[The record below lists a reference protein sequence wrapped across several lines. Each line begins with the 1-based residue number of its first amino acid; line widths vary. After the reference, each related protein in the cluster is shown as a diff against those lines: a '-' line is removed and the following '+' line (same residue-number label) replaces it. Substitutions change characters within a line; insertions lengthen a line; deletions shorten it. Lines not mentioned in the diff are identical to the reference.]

1 MAAMENNPAANGAEL
16 QGLGLI
22 ERFFPSLTPW
32 QKERYQQMFPLYQEW
47 NARINVISRKD
58 IDNLYLHHV
67 LHSLAIAELVRFEPG
82 SCVLDVGTGGGFPG
96 IPLAVMFPQ
105 TQFLL
110 VDSIG
115 KKIKVVQ
122 AVADALALKNVQT
135 QVCRAET
142 LRGSY
147 DFVLSR
153 AVTRLP
159 EFYGWVQRLVSKKQN
174 HALPNGILYLKGGD
188 LQEEIK
194 PFGRRVT
201 QYELPVLFGLNP
213 HEAETAP
220 IYEFFETK
228 KLIHLVF

>member
-1 MAAMENNPAANGAEL
+1 MAKMTQATENNVNWQTVDAVRHFFPEL
-16 QGLGLI
+16 IPCQV
-22 ERFFPSLTPW
+22 ERFES
-32 QKERYQQMFPLYQEW
+32 MSALYREW
-47 NARINVISRKD
+47 NAMINVISRKD

-67 LHSLAIAELVRFEPG
+67 LHSLSIARLVRFAPEAN
-82 SCVLDVGTGGGFPG
+82 VLDVGTGGGFPG
-96 IPLAVMFPQ
+96 IPLAVMFPE

-122 AVADALALKNVQT
+122 AVADALELKNVQT

-159 EFYGWVQRLVSKKQN
+159 EFYGWVQRLVSKKQR
-174 HALPNGILYLKGGD
+174 HVLPNGILYLKGGD
-188 LQEEIK
+188 LQDELK
-194 PFGRRVT
+194 PFGRRIT
-201 QYELPVLFGLNP
+201 QYGLPALFGLD
-213 HEAETAP
+213 ARDAATAP
-220 IYEFFETK
+220 VFEFFETK

>member
-1 MAAMENNPAANGAEL
+1 MAAMENNPVANGADL